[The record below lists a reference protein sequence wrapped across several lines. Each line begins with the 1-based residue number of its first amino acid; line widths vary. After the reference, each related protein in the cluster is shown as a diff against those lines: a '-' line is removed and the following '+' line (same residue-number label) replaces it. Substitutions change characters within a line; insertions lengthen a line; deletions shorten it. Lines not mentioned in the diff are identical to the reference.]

1 MLVDVHTHLF
11 HEKFNGDVPAIITR
25 AEKAGLSHI
34 VVNGLNP
41 KTNRQTLEMSKKYKI
56 IEAAAGIYPLDAVND
71 ILPDDFE
78 LNIEKFD
85 VEEEISFI
93 SDLAENNSI
102 IAVGECGLD
111 AYWGPESTLKRQ
123 EEVFLNL
130 TEIAVKHD
138 LPIIIH
144 TRKQE
149 KRAFEILAHHG
160 VQKVNFHCYG
170 GKVKMAL
177 REAEKHGWHFS
188 IPANARKSESFS
200 KLLRDLPKEQILT
213 ETDAPYLAPNRGER
227 NEPMHV
233 KGTVEYLAELRGW
246 TFEETA
252 ALINS
257 NYNNLFNKKAR

>member
-1 MLVDVHTHLF
+1 MLVDVHTHIF
-11 HEKFNGDVPAIITR
+11 HEKFQGDIPEIIKR
-25 AEKAGLSHI
+25 AESAGLSHI

-41 KTNRQTLEMSKKYKI
+41 KTNRETLELSKRYDI
-56 IEAAAGIYPLDAVND
+56 VEAAAGIYPLDAVCD
-71 ILPDDFE
+71 ILPEDFE
-78 LNIEKFD
+78 LKIEKFN
-85 VEEEISFI
+85 VEEEISYI
-93 SDLAENNSI
+93 ADLARENRI

-123 EEVFLNL
+123 EEVFLKL
-130 TEIAVKHD
+130 TEIAMNND

-160 VQKVNFHCYG
+160 VKKVNFHCYG

-177 REAEKHGWHFS
+177 REAEAHGWYFS

-213 ETDAPYLAPNRGER
+213 ETDAPYLAPTRGER

-233 KGTVEYLAELRGW
+233 KNTVEYLSELRGW
-246 TFEETA
+246 SFQDTA
-252 ALINS
+252 SMIAD
-257 NYNNLFNKKAR
+257 NYNNLFTKKAR